1 MCFCSSLL
9 IKNTGSRDNAF
20 FTQTTLITKLDYN
33 LVLRMTTL
41 SFKEPSSMEEFVEY
55 YNVGGSTIVKES
67 DVSIQKVEKGSRGE
81 EKGI

>member
-1 MCFCSSLL
+1 
-9 IKNTGSRDNAF
+9 
-20 FTQTTLITKLDYN
+20 
-33 LVLRMTTL
+33 MTTL